1 MVKIMALMILQ
12 VFLFGISS
20 LTAHDGVHIDVDRVT
35 KEIKASEDPGPLYL
49 LRARLCRA
57 HGRPELGLQDLQMA
71 RGCGVDPF
79 AEKLERALC
88 LRDSLKTQQALRLL
102 DELAATPGNTAME
115 VFNERS
121 AIRESMGDIDGAI
134 IDLARIHALVPDLE
148 KTLRLGML
156 YEKRK
161 APGIAAALYRKMI
174 ERNGESALLSISLIR
189 AETDNGHYDA
199 ALSLVAGKLRQAGL
213 KAPWLQR
220 KAEILQAAGRDAEAA
235 SALKEALK
243 ELDVIFKRRPVPIH
257 RVTRARILR
266 LLGRLEEA
274 RGELEKV
281 LQQAP
286 GYGSARRELNLVL
299 ELQEAAKSTEQ
310 KPEPDS
316 P

>member
-1 MVKIMALMILQ
+1 MARIMILLVQ
-12 VFLFGISS
+12 AFLMGTSF
-20 LTAHDGVHIDVDRVT
+20 LPAHDGVHIDVDRVT
-35 KEIKASEDPGPLYL
+35 KEIKESEDPGPLYL
-49 LRARLCRA
+49 LRAKLCRA

-88 LRDSLKTQQALRLL
+88 LRDTLKTQQALQLL
-102 DELAATPGNTAME
+102 DELVAIPGNTSLE

-121 AIRESMGDIDGAI
+121 AIRESLGDLDGAI
-134 IDLARIHALVPDLE
+134 IDLTRVYVLRPDLE

-161 APGIAAALYRKMI
+161 APGIAASLYRKMI
-174 ERNGESALLSISLIR
+174 EMSGDSALLSISLIR
-189 AETDNGHYDA
+189 AEKDSGHYDV
-199 ALSLVAGKLRQAGL
+199 ALSLVGEKLKKASL

-220 KAEILQAAGRDAEAA
+220 KAEILRMAGREAEAI
-235 SALKEALK
+235 SVLKEALK
-243 ELDVIFKRRPVPIH
+243 ELEAIFRRRPVPIH

-266 LLGRLEEA
+266 LLGRLDEA
-274 RGELEKV
+274 QSELETV

-286 GYGSARRELNLVL
+286 GYESARRELNMVL
-299 ELQEAAKSTEQ
+299 DLQKSSESTDSQ
-310 KPEPDS
+310 KEPDS